1 MDRLQNGTIY
11 GVIKKLFDDT
21 PKFVYDE
28 KIEILFL
35 DMMEYS
41 YQAKTNERTNEM
53 ESTTVTTM
61 SPAVRAAALKRERA
75 AAAKLARVAG
85 KAAAAEK
92 RAAVEAAWSDGVR
105 NGREAIATTVQAV
118 RKAMGVRKNEPN
130 PSSIV
135 AMKERLEMEMM
146 IALRNKILE

>member
-1 MDRLQNGTIY
+1 
-11 GVIKKLFDDT
+11 
-21 PKFVYDE
+21 
-28 KIEILFL
+28 
-35 DMMEYS
+35 MMEYS

-61 SPAVRAAALKRERA
+61 SPAVRAAALKRDKV
-75 AAAKLARVAG
+75 AAAKLARAAG
-85 KAAAAEK
+85 KIAAAEK

-135 AMKERLEMEMM
+135 AMKDRLEMEMM

>member
-1 MDRLQNGTIY
+1 VLRL
-11 GVIKKLFDDT
+11 
-21 PKFVYDE
+21 
-28 KIEILFL
+28 
-35 DMMEYS
+35 
-41 YQAKTNERTNEM
+41 
-53 ESTTVTTM
+53 
-61 SPAVRAAALKRERA
+61 
-75 AAAKLARVAG
+75 
-85 KAAAAEK
+85 K